1 MRQRRQAI
9 AGGIALLAALVATP
23 TVAVEPA
30 SDRCDAAAAEAH
42 RIDDGMR
49 EGTAVALLDGHRF
62 ACTTSPLFLSTY
74 SRLLVRAQRYA
85 DAYALLDD
93 ERSRAALGDLA
104 YLRERAW
111 VDAHAGQYDSAIA
124 AGRGM
129 IAQWPEWPDGY
140 WIVAETFQLQNRSA
154 DADAI
159 WREYDAARSRVD
171 TGAWVR
177 SLDPPQF
184 FVVLVALLLASVGGA
199 LLARFGLR
207 RARHVGTLPTALIRS
222 AAQGYVEL
230 KGMAQAE
237 DGRLLHSPRS
247 ATPCLWYD
255 YTEFRRTTENG
266 RERTRIVARRTAGV
280 PFLLRDA
287 TGEVTVDPEGAEF
300 DVRERKVERFGNSTH
315 HEALVMEG
323 ESVYAIGWFSS
334 QAADAGRQR
343 HRLSRPGDGRPY
355 LVSTHSEERQLLVA
369 RLAAGG
375 GVVTLIVALAA
386 LAWLVQQRWWVQSL
400 PMAF

>member
-1 MRQRRQAI
+1 MRQRRPAI
-9 AGGIALLAALVATP
+9 AFAAALAVALGASPTLAAD
-23 TVAVEPA
+23 PA
-30 SDRCDAAAAEAH
+30 RDLCDAVVAEAD

-49 EGTAVALLDGHRF
+49 EGTAAALLRQHRS
-62 ACTTSPLFLSTY
+62 ACNDSALFLSIY
-74 SRLLVRAQRYA
+74 SRLLARAQRYA

-93 ERSRAALGDLA
+93 ARSRAALGDLA

-111 VDAHAGQYDSAIA
+111 VDAEAGRYDSAIA

-140 WIVAETFQLQNRSA
+140 WLVAETFRLQNRSA

-159 WREYDAARSRVD
+159 WREYDAARSRIG

-177 SLDPPQF
+177 ALDPPQF
-184 FVVLVALLLASVGGA
+184 FVVMLALLAAGCGGA
-199 LLARFGLR
+199 LLARHGLR
-207 RARHVGTLPTALIRS
+207 RARHVGTLPNALIRS

-237 DGRLLHSPRS
+237 DGRLLRSPRS

-255 YTEFRRTTENG
+255 YTERRRTVEGG
-266 RERTRIVARRTAGV
+266 REQTRIVARRTAGV

-287 TGEVTVDPEGAEF
+287 TDEVRLDPEGAQI
-300 DVRERKVERFGNSTH
+300 DVRECRIERFGSSSY
-315 HEALVMEG
+315 HEHLIMEG
-323 ESVYAIGWFSS
+323 ESVHAIGWFASGTLG
-334 QAADAGRQR
+334 DGRQR

-369 RLAAGG
+369 RFAAGV
-375 GVVTLIVALAA
+375 GVVLVVAGLAA
-386 LAWLVQQRWWVQSL
+386 LACLAQQRWLVQSL
-400 PMAF
+400 PASS